1 MAKEQ
6 KEIKITFDIINNQVK
21 NAKYTGKREDL
32 TAVLCWGGQDF
43 FDAAINAML
52 RFYLECSNREQFLAK
67 FLATVAEYDNTILSR
82 MAKPNEMN

>member
-67 FLATVAEYDNTILSR
+67 FLATAAEYDNTILSS